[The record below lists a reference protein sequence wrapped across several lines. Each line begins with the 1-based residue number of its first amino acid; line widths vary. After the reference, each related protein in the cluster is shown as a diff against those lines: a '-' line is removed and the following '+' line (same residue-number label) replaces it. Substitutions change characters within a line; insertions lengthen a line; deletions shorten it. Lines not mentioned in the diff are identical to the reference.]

1 MRFFLLVF
9 FSLIIVNAQAE
20 VSAFGIESTQQTE
33 EIKEPKEIEAPEE
46 LEEAEEIEEVVKE
59 EIQAKLLYQSYFELP
74 KKLFKGQVFTLTIKA
89 LSAKKDYESLDYSF
103 SNEAGLTLLSDE
115 RERKINSPYF
125 YDTFYFQV
133 TGNRVRIPDV
143 RTSLIFKDN
152 SGSLEEILR
161 GEKIN
166 TVRLN
171 PEKDFS
177 KVLAENFKILEYKTS
192 QYDNQHN
199 IVVFSAEAKMANLN
213 DFSLK
218 AAYKEGI
225 DAYEQELP
233 YSNFTYYAMVSK
245 QLNELKF
252 TYFNLNTRRFQDVVI
267 PIIVINDRVS
277 TQTDLAPTQNTHV
290 FAKIIAAAIVSA
302 IGIVL
307 FIYRRNKFYLL
318 IVILPLFFIAKL
330 SVPIKH
336 VCVKED
342 SNIYL
347 LPMKNG
353 TIFEKVPYRF
363 TTESLGQA
371 EDFTKI
377 RMQNNQIGWV
387 QDENLC
393 QD

>member
-1 MRFFLLVF
+1 MRFFLLLLL
-9 FSLIIVNAQAE
+9 SLIITNAQAE
-20 VSAFGIESTQQTE
+20 VSAFGIENTQQTE
-33 EIKEPKEIEAPEE
+33 EIEAPEEIEKPDE
-46 LEEAEEIEEVVKE
+46 LEEAEEAVKE
-59 EIQAKLLYQSYFELP
+59 EIQAKLLYQSYYELP
-74 KKLFKGQVFTLTIKA
+74 KKLFKGQVFTLTIKV
-89 LSAKKDYESLDYSF
+89 LSAKNDYESMEYNF
-103 SNEAGLTLLSDE
+103 SNEAGITLLSE
-115 RERKINSPYF
+115 EKERKVNAPYF

-152 SGSLEEILR
+152 SGSLEETLR
-161 GEKIN
+161 GERIN

-177 KVLAENFKILEYKTS
+177 RVLAENFKILEYKTS

-218 AAYKEGI
+218 AADKEGI

-233 YSNFTYYAMVSK
+233 YSNFTYYAVVSK

-252 TYFNLNTRRFQDVVI
+252 TYFDLDTHRFQDVVI

-290 FAKIIAAAIVSA
+290 FAKIIAAALVSA
-302 IGIVL
+302 LGIIL
-307 FIYRRNKFYLL
+307 FIYLRKKFFLL

-347 LPMKNG
+347 LPMRNG

-363 TTESLGQA
+363 TTESLGEA

-393 QD
+393 KD

>member
-1 MRFFLLVF
+1 MRFFLLVL
-9 FSLIIVNAQAE
+9 FSLIISNAQAE
-20 VSAFGIESTQQTE
+20 VSAFDTGSTQENEETE
-33 EIKEPKEIEAPEE
+33 ETVE
-46 LEEAEEIEEVVKE
+46 E
-59 EIQAKLLYQSYFELP
+59 EIQAKLLYQSYYELP

-89 LSAKKDYESLDYSF
+89 LSAKKGYERLDYNF
-103 SNEAGLTLLSDE
+103 SNGSGLTLLSDE
-115 RERKINSPYF
+115 KERKINSPYF

-143 RTSLIFKDN
+143 KTSLIFKDE
-152 SGSLEEILR
+152 SGSLHETLR
-161 GEKIN
+161 GERIS

-177 KVLAENFKILEYKTS
+177 QVLAENFNILEYKTS

-213 DFSLK
+213 DFSLH
-218 AAYKEGI
+218 AADKEGI

-233 YSNFTYYAMVSK
+233 YSKFTYYAVVSK

-290 FAKIIAAAIVSA
+290 FAKIIAAGLVSA
-302 IGIVL
+302 VGIVL
-307 FIYRRNKFYLL
+307 FIYRRKKLYLL

-353 TIFEKVPYRF
+353 TIFEKVPFRF
-363 TTESLGQA
+363 TTESLGEA
-371 EDFTKI
+371 ENFTKI

-393 QD
+393 KN

>member
-1 MRFFLLVF
+1 MRFFLLVL
-9 FSLIIVNAQAE
+9 FSLIISNAQAE
-20 VSAFGIESTQQTE
+20 VSAFDTGSTQENEETE
-33 EIKEPKEIEAPEE
+33 ETVE
-46 LEEAEEIEEVVKE
+46 E
-59 EIQAKLLYQSYFELP
+59 EIQAKLLYQSYYELP

-89 LSAKKDYESLDYSF
+89 LSAKKGYERLDYNF
-103 SNEAGLTLLSDE
+103 SNGSGLTLLSDE
-115 RERKINSPYF
+115 KERKINSPYF

-143 RTSLIFKDN
+143 KTSLIFKDE
-152 SGSLEEILR
+152 SGSLNETLR
-161 GEKIN
+161 GERIS

-177 KVLAENFKILEYKTS
+177 QVLAENFNILEYKTS

-213 DFSLK
+213 DFSLQ
-218 AAYKEGI
+218 AADKEGI

-233 YSNFTYYAMVSK
+233 YSKFTYYAVVSK

-290 FAKIIAAAIVSA
+290 FAKIIAAGLVSA
-302 IGIVL
+302 VGIVL
-307 FIYRRNKFYLL
+307 FIYRRKKLYLL

-353 TIFEKVPYRF
+353 TIFEKVPFRF
-363 TTESLGQA
+363 TTESLGEA
-371 EDFTKI
+371 ENFTKI

-393 QD
+393 KN

>member
-1 MRFFLLVF
+1 MRFFLLVL
-9 FSLIIVNAQAE
+9 FSLIISNAQAE
-20 VSAFGIESTQQTE
+20 VSAFDTGSTQENEETE
-33 EIKEPKEIEAPEE
+33 ETVE
-46 LEEAEEIEEVVKE
+46 E
-59 EIQAKLLYQSYFELP
+59 EIQAKLLYQSYYELP

-89 LSAKKDYESLDYSF
+89 LSAKKGYERLDYNF
-103 SNEAGLTLLSDE
+103 SNGSGLTLLSDE
-115 RERKINSPYF
+115 KERKINSPYF

-143 RTSLIFKDN
+143 KTSLIFKDE
-152 SGSLEEILR
+152 SGSLNETLR
-161 GEKIN
+161 GERIS

-177 KVLAENFKILEYKTS
+177 QVLAENFNILEYKTS

-213 DFSLK
+213 DFSLH
-218 AAYKEGI
+218 AADKEGI

-233 YSNFTYYAMVSK
+233 YSKFTYYAVVSK

-290 FAKIIAAAIVSA
+290 FAKIIAAGLVSA
-302 IGIVL
+302 VGIVL
-307 FIYRRNKFYLL
+307 FIYRRKKLYLL

-353 TIFEKVPYRF
+353 TIFEKVPFRF
-363 TTESLGQA
+363 TTESLGEA
-371 EDFTKI
+371 ENFTKI

-393 QD
+393 KN

>member
-1 MRFFLLVF
+1 MRFFLLLL
-9 FSLIIVNAQAE
+9 FSLIISNAQAE
-20 VSAFGIESTQQTE
+20 VSVFGTESAQE
-33 EIKEPKEIEAPEE
+33 SEISNEDEA
-46 LEEAEEIEEVVKE
+46 VVEE
-59 EIQAKLLYQSYFELP
+59 EIQAKLLYQSYYELP
-74 KKLFKGQVFTLTIKA
+74 TKLFKGQVFTLTIKA
-89 LSAKKDYESLDYSF
+89 LSAEQDFEGLNYNF
-103 SNEAGLTLLSDE
+103 SNETGLSLLSE
-115 RERKINSPYF
+115 EKERKINAPYF

-133 TGNRVRIPDV
+133 TGDRVRTPDV

-152 SGSLEEILR
+152 SGSLEETLR
-161 GEKIN
+161 GERIN

-177 KVLAENFKILEYKTS
+177 RVLAENFKILEYKTS

-225 DAYEQELP
+225 DVYEQELP
-233 YSNFTYYAMVSK
+233 YSNFTYYAVVSK

-290 FAKIIAAAIVSA
+290 FAKIIAAGLVSA
-302 IGIVL
+302 VGIVL
-307 FIYRRNKFYLL
+307 FIYRRKKLYLL

-353 TIFEKVPYRF
+353 TIFEKVPFRF
-363 TTESLGQA
+363 KTESLGEA
-371 EDFTKI
+371 ENFTKI

>member
-1 MRFFLLVF
+1 MRFFLLLL
-9 FSLIIVNAQAE
+9 FSLIISNAQAE
-20 VSAFGIESTQQTE
+20 VSVFGTESAQE
-33 EIKEPKEIEAPEE
+33 SEISNEDEA
-46 LEEAEEIEEVVKE
+46 VVEE
-59 EIQAKLLYQSYFELP
+59 EIQAKLLYQSYYELP
-74 KKLFKGQVFTLTIKA
+74 TKLFKGQVFTLTIKA
-89 LSAKKDYESLDYSF
+89 LSAEQDFEGLNYNF
-103 SNEAGLTLLSDE
+103 SNETGLSLLSE
-115 RERKINSPYF
+115 EKERKINAPYF

-133 TGNRVRIPDV
+133 TGDRVRTPDV

-152 SGSLEEILR
+152 SGSLEETLK
-161 GEKIN
+161 GERIN

-177 KVLAENFKILEYKTS
+177 RVLAENFKILEYKTS

-225 DAYEQELP
+225 DVYEQELP
-233 YSNFTYYAMVSK
+233 YSNFTYYAVVSK

-290 FAKIIAAAIVSA
+290 FAKIIAAGLVSA
-302 IGIVL
+302 VGIIL
-307 FIYRRNKFYLL
+307 FIYRRKKLYLL

-353 TIFEKVPYRF
+353 TIFEKVPFRF
-363 TTESLGQA
+363 KTESLGEA
-371 EDFTKI
+371 ENFTKI

>member
-1 MRFFLLVF
+1 MRFFLLIL
-9 FSLIIVNAQAE
+9 FSLIISNAQAE
-20 VSAFGIESTQQTE
+20 VSAFDTGSTQETE
-33 EIKEPKEIEAPEE
+33 ETEE
-46 LEEAEEIEEVVKE
+46 E
-59 EIQAKLLYQSYFELP
+59 EIQAKLLYQSYYELP

-89 LSAKKDYESLDYSF
+89 LSAKKGYERLDYNF
-103 SNEAGLTLLSDE
+103 SNGSGLTLLSDE
-115 RERKINSPYF
+115 KERKINSPYF

-143 RTSLIFKDN
+143 KTSLIFKDE
-152 SGSLEEILR
+152 SGSLNETLR
-161 GEKIN
+161 GERIS

-177 KVLAENFKILEYKTS
+177 QVLAENFNILEYKTS

-213 DFSLK
+213 DFSLQ
-218 AAYKEGI
+218 AADKEGI

-233 YSNFTYYAMVSK
+233 YSKFTYYAVVSK

-290 FAKIIAAAIVSA
+290 FAKIIAAGLVSA
-302 IGIVL
+302 VGIVL
-307 FIYRRNKFYLL
+307 FIYRRKKLYLL

-353 TIFEKVPYRF
+353 TIFEKVPFRF
-363 TTESLGQA
+363 TTESLGEA
-371 EDFTKI
+371 ENFTKI

-393 QD
+393 KN

>member
-1 MRFFLLVF
+1 MRFFLLLLF
-9 FSLIIVNAQAE
+9 TLIISNAQAE
-20 VSAFGIESTQQTE
+20 VSVFGTENAQQSIESTEDE
-33 EIKEPKEIEAPEE
+33 ET
-46 LEEAEEIEEVVKE
+46 AEE
-59 EIQAKLLYQSYFELP
+59 EIQAKLLYQSYYELP

-89 LSAKKDYESLDYSF
+89 LSAKKEYERLDYNF
-103 SNEAGLTLLSDE
+103 SNASGLTLLSDE
-115 RERKINSPYF
+115 KERKINAPYF

-133 TGNRVRIPDV
+133 TGERVRIPDV
-143 RTSLIFKDN
+143 RTSLIFKDD
-152 SGSLEEILR
+152 SGSLEETLR
-161 GEKIN
+161 GERIS

-177 KVLAENFKILEYKTS
+177 QVLAENFNILEYKTS

-218 AAYKEGI
+218 AADKEGI

-233 YSNFTYYAMVSK
+233 YSKFTYYAVVSK

-277 TQTDLAPTQNTHV
+277 TQSDLAPTQNTHV
-290 FAKIIAAAIVSA
+290 FAKIIAAGLVSA
-302 IGIVL
+302 VGIVL
-307 FIYRRNKFYLL
+307 FIYRRKKFYLV

-363 TTESLGQA
+363 TTESLGEA
-371 EDFTKI
+371 ENFTKI
-377 RMQNNQIGWV
+377 RMKNNQIGWV

-393 QD
+393 QN

>member
-1 MRFFLLVF
+1 MRFFLLLL
-9 FSLIIVNAQAE
+9 FSLIISNAQAE

-33 EIKEPKEIEAPEE
+33 EIKEPEEIEKLEAPE
-46 LEEAEEIEEVVKE
+46 APEEVVKE
-59 EIQAKLLYQSYFELP
+59 EIQAKLLYQSYYELP

-103 SNEAGLTLLSDE
+103 SNETGLTLLSDE
-115 RERKINSPYF
+115 RERKINAPYF

-133 TGNRVRIPDV
+133 TGDHVRVPDV
-143 RTSLIFKDN
+143 QTSLIFNNN
-152 SGSLEEILR
+152 SGSLEETLR
-161 GEKIN
+161 GERIN

-171 PEKDFS
+171 PDQDFS
-177 KVLAENFKILEYKTS
+177 QVLAENFKILEYKTT

-218 AAYKEGI
+218 AASKEGI

-233 YSNFTYYAMVSK
+233 YSNFTYYAVVSK

-252 TYFNLNTRRFQDVVI
+252 TYFNLGTRRFQDVVI

-290 FAKIIAAAIVSA
+290 FAKIIAAGLVSA
-302 IGIVL
+302 IGIIL

-318 IVILPLFFIAKL
+318 IIILPLFFIAKL

-353 TIFEKVPYRF
+353 TIFEKVPFRF
-363 TTESLGQA
+363 TTESLGEA

-393 QD
+393 KD